1 MYHSPNNISLIKSR
15 IIRRVKHATRM
26 GDMRNTYRILGEK
39 PDGKILLVTYCR
51 RREDIKVVL
60 KDIEC

>member
-1 MYHSPNNISLIKSR
+1 
-15 IIRRVKHATRM
+15 M